1 MRPGWMYAFLLLSIV
16 LSGCETGSHMITP
29 EQLAQVTIGTTTQQ
43 HVQHDLGEP
52 QEKMIVFENKRKYT
66 EWTYLLTTQVHDLHT
81 GVPPIGVTQVPITRA
96 HRQTT
101 EVGIIFDQKGLVTE
115 IRERR

>member
-29 EQLAQVTIGTTTQQ
+29 EQLARVTIGTTTQQ

-115 IRERR
+115 IRKKM